1 MIPHGP
7 HQETL
12 LPTMQTS
19 GIMDGRPPLPAH
31 YRALLLTVRQALIMI
46 VNAIG
51 EVCGVGKV
59 SRSTER

>member
-1 MIPHGP
+1 MNPETP
-7 HQETL
+7 CQEAL
-12 LPTMQTS
+12 LPPLS
-19 GIMDGRPPLPAH
+19 ANGIIAPRPPLPAH

-59 SRSTER
+59 RPHHQ